1 MRPKFVT
8 ILTEL
13 RDHAPFTLFGAFTG
27 IVLMLVFRNL
37 AEPISHR
44 LFYTFHP
51 LHVVLG
57 AMVTTSMFKLHSK
70 KTKAVVILLFGFFGS
85 LATATVS
92 DSLIPYAGEVLLG
105 MRVHIHEHASFV
117 QDAHIGFI
125 EGWNIVIPAA
135 ILGIFIA
142 YLRPKTKFSHAGHIL
157 VSTWA
162 SSFHMLMAIAGQ
174 FSAWKIVGSF
184 GFLFFAVWLPCCFSD
199 IVLPLLFVKGGTG
212 PLCSCPYHLPRSGHP
227 KLNTKSEVT
236 GETRD

>member
-1 MRPKFVT
+1 MRPKFII

-13 RDHAPFTLFGAFTG
+13 RNHAPFTLFGAFTG

-57 AMVTTSMFKLHSK
+57 AIVTTSMFKLHSK
-70 KTKAVVILLFGFFGS
+70 KPKAVVILLFGFLGS

-105 MRVHIHEHASFV
+105 MRVHIHEHANFV

-135 ILGIFIA
+135 MLGIFIA

-174 FSAWKIVGSF
+174 FSAWKIMGSF
-184 GFLFFAVWLPCCFSD
+184 VFLFIAVWLPCCFSD
-199 IVLPLLFVKGGTG
+199 IVFPLLFVKGDTE
-212 PLCSCPYHLPRSGHP
+212 PLCSCPYHRPHSYNSPSH
-227 KLNTKSEVT
+227 KDSE
-236 GETRD
+236 GCQ